1 MRGKKEREGEICEL
15 LVLGRVFQFFFFFSP
30 HQGLFL
36 MVVDDVLEFIALGA
50 TCNEPLSHSNSARV
64 GGGVDIEKFR
74 RIACKAMTFGKAVG
88 WRGCERVQKWLIN
101 GFVS

>member
-1 MRGKKEREGEICEL
+1 VGEICEL

-50 TCNEPLSHSNSARV
+50 TCNEPLSFEWRA
-64 GGGVDIEKFR
+64 GG
-74 RIACKAMTFGKAVG
+74 
-88 WRGCERVQKWLIN
+88 RGCRH
-101 GFVS
+101 